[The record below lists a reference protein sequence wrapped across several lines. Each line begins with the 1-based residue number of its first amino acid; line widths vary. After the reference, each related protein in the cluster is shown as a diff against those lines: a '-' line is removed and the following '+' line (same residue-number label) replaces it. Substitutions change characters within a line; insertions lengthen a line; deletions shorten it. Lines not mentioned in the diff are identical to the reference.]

1 MITVGEELRRRGQLD
16 AIGGQASLVDL
27 TMKVTSGANVEYHAR
42 IVLEKMLLRK
52 LISATSTIATRAFS
66 PTEDAFDL
74 LDEAEQAIFRISEW
88 RLKRNFVS
96 MDKAVH
102 DTLEML
108 ESIHGKHEG
117 VTGVP
122 TGFRDLDTLTG
133 GWQRSDLIIIA
144 GRPSSGK
151 TAFALSLAANAAM
164 HRNKPTVTGIFSLE
178 MSTQQL
184 IMRLLCADARVDA
197 HAVRTGRLPEDDWK
211 RLSLGAGRLARA
223 NIFIDDTAALGILE
237 LRAKARR
244 LKAEHNVG
252 LIIVDYLQLMQGP
265 RGAENREKEISAI
278 SRSLKALA
286 KELDIPV
293 IALSQLSR
301 AVEGRT
307 DKRPILSDLRES
319 GAIEQDA
326 DVVMFV
332 HRPEMYLDPKS
343 EQGVGSAGKGG
354 DHRRQAAQ
362 RPDRRYPARLRP
374 PVCAVREPRA
384 SRASRRCLPDRTR
397 RRSEP
402 WPSSPRMH
410 GTHDDL
416 PEACISRTKRP
427 LSAPWRSLHRIGFAR
442 PSAPGTDEE
451 IVRGGTRPR
460 RGVGVGRPAD
470 RRDLRADGPALPRRP
485 RTSRTPSKPKAP
497 SA

>member
-1 MITVGEELRRRGQLD
+1 MADTMIRAGEALERMGGEGRVPPQAVDIEEHVLGAMLLEKEAISKAVEVLDEEVFHAEKNRKIFQAIIALFERSEPADVITVAEELRRRGALE
-16 AIGGQASLVDL
+16 AAGGEAYLVEL
-27 TMKVTSGANVEYHAR
+27 TMKVTSAANVEYHAR
-42 IVLEKMLLRK
+42 IVLEKALMRR
-52 LISATSTIATRAFS
+52 LISESSSIVGRAYNQ
-66 PTEDAFDL
+66 TEDAFDL
-74 LDEAEQAIFRISEW
+74 LDQAEQAIFKISEW
-88 RLKRNFVS
+88 RLKKNFVS

-133 GWQRSDLIIIA
+133 GWQKSDLIIIA

-164 HRNKPTVTGIFSLE
+164 HRSKPTTVGIFSLE
-178 MSTQQL
+178 MSLQQL
-184 IMRLLCADARVDA
+184 IMRLLCAESRVDA

-211 RLSLGAGRLARA
+211 RLSIGAGRLARA
-223 NIFIDDTAALGILE
+223 PLFIDDTAGLGILE

-252 LIIVDYLQLMQGP
+252 LLIVDYLQLMQGP
-265 RGAENREKEISAI
+265 RSAENREKEISAI
-278 SRSLKALA
+278 SRSLKGLA

-326 DVVMFV
+326 DLVAFV
-332 HRPEMYLDPKS
+332 NRPEMYTDPNSDKM
-343 EQGVGSAGKGG
+343 E
-354 DHRRQAAQ
+354 D
-362 RPDRRYPARLRP
+362 
-374 PVCAVREPRA
+374 
-384 SRASRRCLPDRTR
+384 
-397 RRSEP
+397 
-402 WPSSPRMH
+402 
-410 GTHDDL
+410 
-416 PEACISRTKRP
+416 
-427 LSAPWRSLHRIGFAR
+427 
-442 PSAPGTDEE
+442 
-451 IVRGGTRPR
+451 VRGRAEII
-460 RGVGVGRPAD
+460 VGKQRNGPIDDVNLAFVGRYA
-470 RRDLRADGPALPRRP
+470 RFENLALP
-485 RTSRTPSKPKAP
+485 SFENAP
-497 SA
+497 PGSDEQTF

>member
-1 MITVGEELRRRGQLD
+1 MADTMIRAGAALERMGGEGRVPPQAVDIEEHVLGAMLLEKEAISKAVEVLDEEVFHAEKNRKIFQAIIALFERSEPADVITVAEELRRRGALE
-16 AIGGQASLVDL
+16 AAGGEAYLVEL
-27 TMKVTSGANVEYHAR
+27 TMKVTSAANVEYHAR
-42 IVLEKMLLRK
+42 IVLEKALMRR
-52 LISATSTIATRAFS
+52 LISESSSIVGRAYNQ
-66 PTEDAFDL
+66 TEDAFDL
-74 LDEAEQAIFRISEW
+74 LDQAEQAIFKISEW
-88 RLKRNFVS
+88 RLKKNFVS

-133 GWQRSDLIIIA
+133 GWQKSDLIIIA

-164 HRNKPTVTGIFSLE
+164 HRSKPTTVGIFSLE
-178 MSTQQL
+178 MSLQQL
-184 IMRLLCADARVDA
+184 IMRLLCAESRVDA

-211 RLSLGAGRLARA
+211 RLSIGAGRLARA
-223 NIFIDDTAALGILE
+223 PLFIDDTAGLGILE

-252 LIIVDYLQLMQGP
+252 LLIVDYLQLMQGP
-265 RGAENREKEISAI
+265 RSAENREKEISAI
-278 SRSLKALA
+278 SRSLKGLA

-326 DVVMFV
+326 DLVAFV
-332 HRPEMYLDPKS
+332 NRPEMYTDPNSDKM
-343 EQGVGSAGKGG
+343 E
-354 DHRRQAAQ
+354 D
-362 RPDRRYPARLRP
+362 
-374 PVCAVREPRA
+374 
-384 SRASRRCLPDRTR
+384 
-397 RRSEP
+397 
-402 WPSSPRMH
+402 
-410 GTHDDL
+410 
-416 PEACISRTKRP
+416 
-427 LSAPWRSLHRIGFAR
+427 
-442 PSAPGTDEE
+442 
-451 IVRGGTRPR
+451 VRGRAEII
-460 RGVGVGRPAD
+460 VGKQRNGPIDDVNLAFVGRYA
-470 RRDLRADGPALPRRP
+470 RFENLALP
-485 RTSRTPSKPKAP
+485 SFENAP
-497 SA
+497 PGSDEQTF

>member
-1 MITVGEELRRRGQLD
+1 MADTMTRAGAALERMGGEGRVPPQAVDIEEHVLGAMLLEKEAISKAVEVLDEEVFHAEKNRKIFQAIIALFERSEPADVITVAEELRRRGALE
-16 AIGGQASLVDL
+16 AAGGEAYLVEL
-27 TMKVTSGANVEYHAR
+27 TMKVTSAANVEYHAR
-42 IVLEKMLLRK
+42 IVLEKALMRR
-52 LISATSTIATRAFS
+52 LITESSSIVGRAYNQ
-66 PTEDAFDL
+66 TEDAFDL
-74 LDEAEQAIFRISEW
+74 LDQAEQAIFKISEW
-88 RLKRNFVS
+88 RLKKNFVS

-133 GWQRSDLIIIA
+133 GWQKSDLIIIA

-164 HRNKPTVTGIFSLE
+164 HRSKPTTVGIFSLE
-178 MSTQQL
+178 MSIQQL
-184 IMRLLCADARVDA
+184 IMRLLCAESRVDA

-211 RLSLGAGRLARA
+211 RLSIGAGRLARA
-223 NIFIDDTAALGILE
+223 PLFIDDTAGLGILE

-252 LIIVDYLQLMQGP
+252 LLIVDYLQLMQGP
-265 RGAENREKEISAI
+265 RSAENREKEISAI
-278 SRSLKALA
+278 SRSLKGLA

-326 DVVMFV
+326 DLVAFV
-332 HRPEMYLDPKS
+332 NRPEMYTDPNSDKM
-343 EQGVGSAGKGG
+343 E
-354 DHRRQAAQ
+354 D
-362 RPDRRYPARLRP
+362 
-374 PVCAVREPRA
+374 
-384 SRASRRCLPDRTR
+384 
-397 RRSEP
+397 
-402 WPSSPRMH
+402 
-410 GTHDDL
+410 
-416 PEACISRTKRP
+416 
-427 LSAPWRSLHRIGFAR
+427 
-442 PSAPGTDEE
+442 
-451 IVRGGTRPR
+451 VRGRAEII
-460 RGVGVGRPAD
+460 VGKQRNGPIDDVNLAFVGRYA
-470 RRDLRADGPALPRRP
+470 RFENLALP
-485 RTSRTPSKPKAP
+485 SFENAP
-497 SA
+497 PGPDEQTF

>member
-1 MITVGEELRRRGQLD
+1 MADLSIPANVPSAERTAPEGRVPPQAVDIEEQVLGAMLLEKEAIARAIEVLDEEAFHAERNKRIFQAVIRLFERSEPADVITVAEELRRRGQLD
-16 AIGGQASLVDL
+16 GIGGEAYLVEL
-27 TMKVTSGANVEYHAR
+27 TMKVTSAANVEYHAR
-42 IVLEKMLLRK
+42 IVVEKALMRR
-52 LISATSTIATRAFS
+52 LITETSAIAGRAFNQ
-66 PTEDAFDL
+66 TEDAFDL
-74 LDEAEQAIFRISEW
+74 LDQAEQAIFKISEW

-133 GWQRSDLIIIA
+133 GWQRSDLIIVA
-144 GRPSSGK
+144 GRPSAGK
-151 TAFALSLAANAAM
+151 TAFALSLAANAAL
-164 HRNKPTVTGIFSLE
+164 HRNKPTTVGVFSLE
-178 MSTQQL
+178 MSIQQL
-184 IMRLLCADARVDA
+184 IMRLLCAESRVDA
-197 HAVRTGRLPEDDWK
+197 HAVRTGRLPEEDWK

-223 NIFIDDTAALGILE
+223 PLFIDDTAGLGILE

-265 RGAENREKEISAI
+265 RNAENREKEISAI
-278 SRSLKALA
+278 SRSLKGLA

-326 DVVMFV
+326 DVVTFV
-332 HRPEMYLDPKS
+332 HRPEMYTDPKS
-343 EQGVGSAGKGG
+343 DKMDEVQGRAEIIVGKQRNGPVDDVTLAFVNRYARFENLALAPVENMPVGPEEQ
-354 DHRRQAAQ
+354 
-362 RPDRRYPARLRP
+362 P
-374 PVCAVREPRA
+374 
-384 SRASRRCLPDRTR
+384 
-397 RRSEP
+397 
-402 WPSSPRMH
+402 
-410 GTHDDL
+410 
-416 PEACISRTKRP
+416 
-427 LSAPWRSLHRIGFAR
+427 F
-442 PSAPGTDEE
+442 
-451 IVRGGTRPR
+451 
-460 RGVGVGRPAD
+460 
-470 RRDLRADGPALPRRP
+470 
-485 RTSRTPSKPKAP
+485 
-497 SA
+497 

>member
-1 MITVGEELRRRGQLD
+1 MADIVARRGIELAGVSGLQEGRMPPSAVDIEEQVLGAMLLEKEAISKVIEILDEDTFHAERYRKIFQAIVALFERSEPADSITLAEELRRRGQLD
-16 AIGGQASLVDL
+16 AVGGEAALVEL
-27 TMKVTSGANVEYHAR
+27 TLRVTSAANVEYHAR
-42 IVLEKMLLRK
+42 IVLEKALLRR
-52 LISATSTIATRAFS
+52 LISASSAIASRAFN
-66 PTEDAFDL
+66 PTEDALDL
-74 LDEAEQAIFRISEW
+74 LDEAEQAIFKISEY

-133 GWQRSDLIIIA
+133 GWQNSDLIIIA

-151 TAFALSLAANAAM
+151 TAFALSLASNAAM
-164 HRNKPTVTGIFSLE
+164 HRSKPTVTGIFSLE

-184 IMRLLCADARVDA
+184 IMRLLCAEARVDA

-211 RLSLGAGRLARA
+211 RLSIGAGRVARA
-223 NIFIDDTAALGILE
+223 NIFVDDTAALGILE

-265 RGAENREKEISAI
+265 RNAENREKEISAI

-286 KELDIPV
+286 KELSIPV

-332 HRPEMYLDPKS
+332 HRPEMYVDPKS
-343 EQGVGSAGKGG
+343 E
-354 DHRRQAAQ
+354 
-362 RPDRRYPARLRP
+362 
-374 PVCAVREPRA
+374 RA
-384 SRASRRCLPDRTR
+384 SEVQGRAEIIVGKQRNGPI
-397 RRSEP
+397 
-402 WPSSPRMH
+402 
-410 GTHDDL
+410 DDVQL
-416 PEACISRTKRP
+416 AFV
-427 LSAPWRSLHRIGFAR
+427 HRYAR
-442 PSAPGTDEE
+442 FEN
-451 IVRGGTRPR
+451 
-460 RGVGVGRPAD
+460 
-470 RRDLRADGPALPRRP
+470 LALPSFEALP
-485 RTSRTPSKPKAP
+485 PGPEEP
-497 SA
+497 PF